1 MTVGEFKKTEQYKHA
16 TDIYYLNMNGEEVSG
31 LPEIIL
37 NNLDCSKLILI
48 SRIFLTFHVSLV
60 N

>member
-37 NNLDCSKLILI
+37 NNLDIIGCASNADGTIIIDLYC
-48 SRIFLTFHVSLV
+48 
-60 N
+60 